1 MYTVAELCELCL
13 KAAVSEKFTE
23 LTRERYERTVK
34 RILKFAEDHRYVEF
48 SEEFAEDYITNGGF
62 DDYGFYKDGRYS
74 KRDRL
79 RFMNLFREQVY
90 EGQITFR
97 SHRKTRLEPETEY
110 YRNELEM
117 FVLYLHTTGIEENTI
132 MAYRFP
138 VYRMFQYYETN
149 GITDTSLITVES
161 MPALFEYFNQ
171 FFNPHGGL
179 KNALCGLRAY
189 ARYAERDDLLS
200 FFSKL
205 KPRAEKKIIPC
216 LNDDERKSLVNVLYS
231 GDILLR
237 DKAIVLL
244 SLTIGIRASDIIAL
258 EFDNIDWHSG
268 TISFVQE
275 KTNNSVNDPGLAA
288 VLNAI
293 YDYIINERPKV
304 SCRNIFLR
312 SLAPYRPLNDHASI
326 YHIIKRVFT
335 KAEISFDKR
344 ICGTTFLRHNVTTHM
359 LRQKIPQEV
368 IASVVGHAD
377 INTTSIYMSAD
388 DREIA
393 ECMLPIIKCGDFH
406 E

>member
-1 MYTVAELCELCL
+1 MYTVAELCKLCMQ
-13 KAAVSEKFTE
+13 AAISEDFTE
-23 LTRERYERTVK
+23 LTRTRYERTVK
-34 RILKFAEDHRYVEF
+34 RILKFAENHGYVEF
-48 SEEFAEDYITNGGF
+48 SEEFAEDYIANGGS
-62 DDYGFYKDGRYS
+62 DNYGCYKDGRYS

-90 EGQITFR
+90 EGQIIFR
-97 SHRKTRLEPETEY
+97 VYGKTRLEPDTDY

-117 FVLYLHTTGIEENTI
+117 FVRYLHATGIEENTVL
-132 MAYRFP
+132 AYRFP
-138 VYRMFQYYETN
+138 VYRMFQYYEIN
-149 GITDTSLITVES
+149 QIMDTSQITVES
-161 MPALFEYFNQ
+161 MPDLFEYLNR
-171 FFNPHGGL
+171 FFSPHGGL

-200 FFSKL
+200 FFSTL
-205 KPRAEKKIIPC
+205 KPRSEKKIIPC
-216 LNDDERKSLVNVLYS
+216 LNNEERESLVDVLYS

-244 SLTIGIRASDIIAL
+244 SLTIGIRACDIIAL

-275 KTNNSVNDPGLAA
+275 KTNNPVNDPGLAA

-293 YDYIINERPKV
+293 YDYIVNERPRV
-304 SCRNIFLR
+304 SCKNIFLR
-312 SLAPYRPLNDHASI
+312 SFAPYRPLTDHSAI
-326 YHIIKRVFT
+326 YGIIKRVFT

-377 INTTSIYMSAD
+377 VNTTSIYMSAD
-388 DREIA
+388 DKEIA
-393 ECMLPIIKCGDFH
+393 ECMLPMIKCGVTD